1 MSILESLKQH
11 IPKSTSHRFLLTAM
25 SLSLIATPFI
35 TKPIQTYAKSFV
47 TADGTKWETVPGE
60 IEWGGSAERQGV
72 IFYLYNVK
80 THDVDYTLGTH
91 AFMLL
96 ATKQSQGEF
105 WQGMLCN
112 DMTAQVTRVG
122 AGSGRAIRV
131 NPYTDSS
138 IPYPSTYSE
147 DGSWVS
153 TGGDTKAYL
162 EEEIADGRQ
171 RWEVVIGKKWGPS
184 VIDKIK
190 KDRGKTYRICMES
203 VSAFRYYVNKDGE
216 DYQMLNA
223 QGKVYQ
229 VCVSNKFAAEQF
241 KNSGVNIASRTG
253 TGSTLGTANSKWL
266 QSIANGMV
274 FSDPEES
281 KLVGVPIAQGGT
293 VSTSEMYSQGYGF
306 ATIKPTIVPIH
317 TFNGTT
323 PSYPEEPKS
332 DITDGECSI
341 YKVYYTQEYD
351 KKGREVGGYK
361 HVYSYS
367 KHQTTNYIVIDSER
381 GYAVEKW
388 LHF

>member
-1 MSILESLKQH
+1 MSILKLLKQQFNRSH
-11 IPKSTSHRFLLTAM
+11 IPRLLLTAM

-35 TKPIQTYAKSFV
+35 AKPIQTYAKSFV

-96 ATKQSQGEF
+96 ATDTAQGEF

-131 NPYTDSS
+131 KPYTDSS

-162 EEEIADGRQ
+162 EEEMSDGRQ
-171 RWEVVIGKKWGPS
+171 RWEQVVGHKWGNS
-184 VIDKIK
+184 VVDKIK
-190 KDRGKTYRICMES
+190 KDRGETYRICMES

-323 PSYPEEPKS
+323 PSEPEEPKP

-351 KKGREVGGYK
+351 KKGREVGGY
-361 HVYSYS
+361 
-367 KHQTTNYIVIDSER
+367 NYQ
-381 GYAVEKW
+381 
-388 LHF
+388 

>member
-1 MSILESLKQH
+1 MSILKSLKQH
-11 IPKSTSHRFLLTAM
+11 IPKSKSHRFLLTAM
-25 SLSLIATPFI
+25 ALSLIATPFI

-72 IFYLYNVK
+72 K

-96 ATKQSQGEF
+96 ATRQSQGEF

-131 NPYTDSS
+131 TPYTDSS

-162 EEEIADGRQ
+162 EEEMSDGRQ
-171 RWEVVIGKKWGPS
+171 RWEQVIGRKWTNS
-184 VIDKIK
+184 VVDKIK
-190 KDRGKTYRICMES
+190 KDRGETYRICMES

-241 KNSGVNIASRTG
+241 KNSGINIASRTG

-323 PSYPEEPKS
+323 PSEPEEPKP

-361 HVYSYS
+361 HVKPY
-367 KHQTTNYIVIDSER
+367 KMHQTTNYIVIDSER